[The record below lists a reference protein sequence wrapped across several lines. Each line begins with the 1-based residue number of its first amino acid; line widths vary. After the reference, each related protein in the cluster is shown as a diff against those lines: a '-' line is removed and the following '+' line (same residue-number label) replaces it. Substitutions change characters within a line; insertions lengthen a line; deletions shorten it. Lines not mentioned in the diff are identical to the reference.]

1 MNIGCHVSIAGGIQN
16 APERAANLGCEC
28 FQMFTR
34 SPQGG
39 KALELTEELI
49 KKFKIQTIN
58 YKLQTFVIH
67 TPYYINFAS
76 ANNRIRYGSVSVVRD
91 ELERGSLMGA
101 KYVMTHLGTAKDLG
115 GKEAKKKTIE
125 MLQKSLAGYI
135 GKTQLLLENSAG
147 AGAIIG
153 DNLKELK
160 DIIQGV
166 NSPKIA
172 GICLDTQHSF
182 ASGYNWNDFSPTLKK
197 IEGELGLNLIKL
209 IHIND
214 SQSECGSN
222 KDRHEHIGKG
232 KINLEAFAKIVFFA
246 QKNKVD
252 MILETEHDEVKEDI
266 ALLKEL
272 RTKI

>member
-1 MNIGCHVSIAGGIQN
+1 MNIGAHVSIAGGIQN

-39 KALELTEELI
+39 KAPELTEKLI
-49 KKFKIQTIN
+49 KEFNFQVSSFKLRAV
-58 YKLQTFVIH
+58 YIH

-76 ANNRIRYGSVSVVRD
+76 ANNRIRYGSMSVVRD
-91 ELERGSLMGA
+91 ELERGNLLGA
-101 KYVMTHLGTAKDLG
+101 KYVITHLGTAKDLG
-115 GKEAKKKTIE
+115 EKEAREKTIE
-125 MLQKSLAGYI
+125 MLKKTLTSYK
-135 GKTQLLLENSAG
+135 GKTRLLLENSAG

-153 DNLKELK
+153 DDLKELK
-160 DIIQGV
+160 VIIQGV
-166 NSPKIA
+166 DNSKIA

-182 ASGYNWNDFSPTLKK
+182 ASGYNWNDFAPTLRR
-197 IEGELGLNLIKL
+197 ISSELGLNLIKL

-222 KDRHEHIGKG
+222 KDRHEHLGKG
-232 KINLEAFAKIVFFA
+232 KINLEAFAQIVAFGP
-246 QKNKVD
+246 KNGVD
-252 MILETEHDEVKEDI
+252 LILETEHDEVKEDI

-272 RTKI
+272 RTKN